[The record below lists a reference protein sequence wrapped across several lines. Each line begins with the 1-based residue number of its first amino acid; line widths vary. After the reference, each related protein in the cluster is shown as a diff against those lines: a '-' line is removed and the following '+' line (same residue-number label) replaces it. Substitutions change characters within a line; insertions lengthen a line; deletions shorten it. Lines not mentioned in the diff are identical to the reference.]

1 MSRAQILALS
11 ALACVFGAI
20 TLWGP
25 DDYHDVSRAL
35 NIVLSLALI
44 FIGGRDLKA
53 RGWQFGYLIGLTYL
67 LPLIGL
73 VTYLALSDRPRVDAT
88 REDATT

>member
-11 ALACVFGAI
+11 ALACVFGAV

-25 DDYHDVSRAL
+25 DSYHDVSRAL
-35 NIVLSLALI
+35 NVVLSFALI
-44 FIGGRDLKA
+44 FIAGHDLKT

-67 LPLIGL
+67 MPLVGL
-73 VTYLALSDRPRVDAT
+73 VTYLTLSDRPRVDAA
-88 REDATT
+88 REDAAA